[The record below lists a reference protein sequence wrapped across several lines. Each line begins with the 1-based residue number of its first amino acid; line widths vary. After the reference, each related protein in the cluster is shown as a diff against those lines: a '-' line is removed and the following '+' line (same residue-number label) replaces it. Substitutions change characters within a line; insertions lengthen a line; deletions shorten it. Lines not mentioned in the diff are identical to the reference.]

1 MSAIFTLESV
11 LVSPDFCVV
20 LLDCE
25 ELELPFATG
34 GGANGLSSYPLID
47 AWSSAMIDQP
57 FIRLDR
63 RSLLIKAAAMSATLI
78 IPHRLAAAELAPTP
92 GQTEGPFY
100 PVEFRSDLDNDLV
113 RAQVGPLKP
122 WDR

>member
-1 MSAIFTLESV
+1 
-11 LVSPDFCVV
+11 
-20 LLDCE
+20 
-25 ELELPFATG
+25 
-34 GGANGLSSYPLID
+34 
-47 AWSSAMIDQP
+47 MIDQP

-63 RSLLIKAAAMSATLI
+63 RSLLIKVAAMSATLI